1 MRTYIIS
8 RYYLRLIVF
17 SPTAIDRRGSTLIRN
32 QKIVIFKLRL
42 FLVKSFYLFQIQ
54 IITSK
59 YL

>member
-17 SPTAIDRRGSTLIRN
+17 SLAAIDRRGSALIRN